1 MIKKIFYNDVKV
13 RELSIDKNYLL
24 FGFVTINILTGMC
37 CGIISMVLPL
47 FAISIG
53 ASTSDVGIIKGISG
67 IGALIMVLP
76 SGLLVDNYG
85 AKRLY
90 VFGSIFSTLT
100 TFILAFSMSTE
111 IIIIAMAL
119 QGFSNSL
126 RFTSLNAAF
135 FNKLTEIGIEKS
147 GWYRGAMSIGLTFI
161 GPLVG
166 GYLISIFSYI
176 NVFNIT
182 AILTLL
188 PMIPLLLFIFMQNN
202 KEKSVKI
209 KFNVLEQ
216 LKEFKELLKDNIL
229 RQTVIIEGVSTACF
243 SSFATFIVVY
253 MVKILNVEIQYASW
267 FLITE
272 GIAYVIVVFLGGGLL
287 YRYSRKNLY
296 LTSISTMMLGLLII
310 AVYKNAWIIMLGT
323 SMLGAGTGLLNIIT
337 YSSLG
342 SVKGKKGKVSSALS
356 ACTGVGSTFGPMFG
370 GFIGEVFSYSAI
382 FLGYIPILFIVGIYI
397 YINIDKRIT
406 CNK

>member
-1 MIKKIFYNDVKV
+1 MLKRIFYNDVNICRLAIHK
-13 RELSIDKNYLL
+13 KYLL
-24 FGFVTINILTGMC
+24 FGFVIINILTGLG

-76 SGLLVDNYG
+76 SGILVDNFG

-90 VFGSIFSTLT
+90 VFGSIFSAIT
-100 TFILAFSMSTE
+100 TFMLAFSISSE

-135 FNKLTEIGIEKS
+135 FNKLNEIGIEKS
-147 GWYRGAMSIGLTFI
+147 GWYRGAMSIGMSFI

-166 GYLISIFSYI
+166 GYLLSIVSYS

-182 AILTLL
+182 AILTLV
-188 PMIPLLLFIFMQNN
+188 PMIPLLLFIFMENDD
-202 KEKSVKI
+202 EKSTKI
-209 KFNVLEQ
+209 KFNMLEQ

-243 SSFATFIVVY
+243 CSFATFIVVY
-253 MVKILNVEIQYASW
+253 IVNILDIEVQYASW

-272 GIAYVIVVFLGGGLL
+272 GTSYVIIVFLGGGLL

-296 LTSISTMMLGLLII
+296 LTSIITMMLGLLSM
-310 AVYKNAWIIMLGT
+310 AVYKNAWIIMFGTILLGQEQD
-323 SMLGAGTGLLNIIT
+323 
-337 YSSLG
+337 Y
-342 SVKGKKGKVSSALS
+342 
-356 ACTGVGSTFGPMFG
+356 
-370 GFIGEVFSYSAI
+370 
-382 FLGYIPILFIVGIYI
+382 
-397 YINIDKRIT
+397 
-406 CNK
+406 

>member
-1 MIKKIFYNDVKV
+1 MIKKILYNDVNIS
-13 RELSIDKNYLL
+13 RLIIDKNYLL

-166 GYLISIFSYI
+166 GYFISIFSYS

-188 PMIPLLLFIFMQNN
+188 PMIPLLLFIFMENN

-209 KFNVLEQ
+209 KFNALEQ
-216 LKEFKELLKDNIL
+216 LKEFKELVKDNIL

-296 LTSISTMMLGLLII
+296 LASIITMMLGLLII
-310 AVYKNAWIIMLGT
+310 AIYQNAWIIMIGT
-323 SMLGAGTGLLNIIT
+323 SMLGAGIGLLNIIT

-370 GFIGEVFSYSAI
+370 GFIGEFFSYSAI

-397 YINIDKRIT
+397 YINMDKKIT
-406 CNK
+406 ANE

>member
-1 MIKKIFYNDVKV
+1 MIKKIFYNDT
-13 RELSIDKNYLL
+13 SIGGVSLYKNYLL
-24 FGFVTINILTGMC
+24 IGFVVINILTGMC

-53 ASTSDVGIIKGISG
+53 ASTGEVGIIKGISG

-90 VFGSIFSTLT
+90 VFGSIFSTIT
-100 TFILAFSMSTE
+100 TFMLAVAISPK

-135 FNKLTEIGIEKS
+135 FNKLNEIGIEKS
-147 GWYRGAMSIGLTFI
+147 GWYRGAMSIGLSFI
-161 GPLVG
+161 GPFVG
-166 GYLISIFSYI
+166 GYLLSIVSYS

-188 PMIPLLLFIFMQNN
+188 PMIPVLLFILMENN
-202 KEKSVKI
+202 KEKSIKT
-209 KFNVLEQ
+209 KFNMLEQ
-216 LKEFKELLKDNIL
+216 LKEFKKLLKDNIL
-229 RQTVIIEGVSTACF
+229 KQTVIIEGVSTACF
-243 SSFATFIVVY
+243 SSFTTFIVVY
-253 MVKILNVEIQYASW
+253 LVNILNVKIQYASC

-272 GIAYVIVVFLGGGLL
+272 GITYVLVVFLGGGLL

-296 LTSISTMMLGLLII
+296 LSSIIIMMSGLLMI
-310 AVYKNAWIIMLGT
+310 AVYKNAWIIMIGT
-323 SMLGAGTGLLNIIT
+323 SMLGAGIGLLNIIT

-342 SVKGKKGKVSSALS
+342 SVKGQKGKVSSALS

-382 FLGYIPILFIVGIYI
+382 FLGYIPILFIVGVYVF
-397 YINIDKRIT
+397 INIDKGT
-406 CNK
+406 AVNK